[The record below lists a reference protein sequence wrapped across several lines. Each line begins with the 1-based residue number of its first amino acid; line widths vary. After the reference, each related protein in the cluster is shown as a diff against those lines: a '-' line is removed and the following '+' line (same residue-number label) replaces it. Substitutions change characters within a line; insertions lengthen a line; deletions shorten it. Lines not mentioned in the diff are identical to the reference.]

1 MVHRNPIYD
10 MTLLG
15 LVSQPVCLLA
25 GWGAGAGGSAVRDG
39 ELAVLPATYPEG
51 TMSTAS
57 SSLVPGGVCKCLSEL
72 T

>member
-15 LVSQPVCLLA
+15 LVSQPACLLA
-25 GWGAGAGGSAVRDG
+25 GWGVRVGSSAVQDG

-51 TMSTAS
+51 VMSVAS
-57 SSLVPGGVCKCLSEL
+57 SSLVPGGVFKCPSDLA
-72 T
+72 